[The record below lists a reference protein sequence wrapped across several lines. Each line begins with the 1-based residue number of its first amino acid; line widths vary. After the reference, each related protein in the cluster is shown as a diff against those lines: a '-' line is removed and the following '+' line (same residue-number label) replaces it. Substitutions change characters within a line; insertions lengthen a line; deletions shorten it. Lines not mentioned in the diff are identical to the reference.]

1 MHRIVIAALLACAP
15 FVQQSATVWGGDH
28 IELQVGAKSATVDF
42 DCAHGTIDAAIKP
55 DSKGHFEIAGTFTP
69 ETHGPVREDLSLTR
83 AAKYAGTIK
92 EDAMTL
98 RVTIA
103 GPDAPD
109 PMTFELIRGRAGNV
123 RKCR

>member
-1 MHRIVIAALLACAP
+1 MHRIVIASLLACAP
-15 FVQQSATVWGGDH
+15 LVQQTATVWGGES
-28 IELQVGAKSATVDF
+28 IEIQATARSATVDF

-55 DSKGHFEIAGTFTP
+55 DSKGHFQIAGTFTP
-69 ETHGPVREDLSLTR
+69 ETHGPVRDDVSLTR
-83 AAKYAGTIK
+83 AARYAGTIK

-103 GPDAPD
+103 GPDAPE
-109 PMTFELIRGRAGNV
+109 PMTFDLQRGRAGHL